1 MSHSDKKAEKG
12 AIYENIFGGN
22 CGGTIGANA
31 AQKRNRGMIR
41 RRKTSNLLNKSISDT
56 QLAFICANLADS
68 LVFFSENNLKTD
80 FGNRVS
86 ENDKNIQFSVYL
98 FSKLLNIRKR
108 KRRISR
114 CRLSLNPRCFP
125 VLAPLAT
132 RKRRVQIFA
141 LS

>member
-1 MSHSDKKAEKG
+1 LSHSDKKAEKG

-68 LVFFSENNLKTD
+68 LVFLVK
-80 FGNRVS
+80 
-86 ENDKNIQFSVYL
+86 I
-98 FSKLLNIRKR
+98 
-108 KRRISR
+108 ISR
-114 CRLSLNPRCFP
+114 QILEIEFQKTTKISNLASIYFLNF
-125 VLAPLAT
+125 
-132 RKRRVQIFA
+132 
-141 LS
+141 